1 MLFLHN
7 PFPSRQLALHR
18 PCPLALFRTISLVRG
33 DAWGTAALGGDPSR
47 GRLGYMRCPFDR
59 SRVSPYGHPT
69 NGSRRPP
76 LALFHTTGCP
86 RAIASKLAGPCFW
99 AGNADRSAWS
109 PTTTSSRPLRDQCFR
124 GQDGRFEFRC
134 VRPAGCPLLVDRPGK
149 LGLFCAIVRCLWVG
163 NWLCLA
169 RSSPFVVTPHTVPG
183 KFEVRWLIVDLEIKN
198 HTSTILLSLTP
209 SRAHR
214 NRPLQTRHSRLAI
227 QLFHDHTCT

>member
-1 MLFLHN
+1 VLALFRTLGSVSASGFISRTRAMLFLHN

-134 VRPAGCPLLVDRPGK
+134 VRPGYPPIWKRLPYFKLQVSGCFCRPG
-149 LGLFCAIVRCLWVG
+149 
-163 NWLCLA
+163 
-169 RSSPFVVTPHTVPG
+169 
-183 KFEVRWLIVDLEIKN
+183 
-198 HTSTILLSLTP
+198 
-209 SRAHR
+209 
-214 NRPLQTRHSRLAI
+214 LQFRLAADSKEYVWPRNLGGNLWFTHLTRLPKLLHWI
-227 QLFHDHTCT
+227 VYG

>member
-1 MLFLHN
+1 MPAANDSLTMVPPNRPLHHSLERPPRKPPPQDSAPISRTQPAVLALFRTLGSVYASGFISRTRATLFLHN

-134 VRPAGCPLLVDRPGK
+134 VRPAPTSAAP
-149 LGLFCAIVRCLWVG
+149 CLCGPV
-163 NWLCLA
+163 
-169 RSSPFVVTPHTVPG
+169 SV
-183 KFEVRWLIVDLEIKN
+183 
-198 HTSTILLSLTP
+198 
-209 SRAHR
+209 
-214 NRPLQTRHSRLAI
+214 
-227 QLFHDHTCT
+227 